1 MFIALGA
8 ALACS
13 ACGGS
18 DQRSAEEPSLPRALA
33 SDLADT
39 SEAIAD
45 ALDAGDVCGAAEL
58 ADELK
63 NAVEAAVE
71 SGQVPAEFQGELEG
85 TALELQNGVN
95 CTAEPEEQEE
105 KDEGENGKGE
115 NGEGKKKGH
124 DKDDEGITLST
135 TTEEG

>member
-1 MFIALGA
+1 MLA
-8 ALACS
+8 ALSLALILG

-18 DQRSAEEPSLPRALA
+18 EQRSAEEPSLPRGLA

-45 ALDAGDVCGAAEL
+45 ALDAGDVCGAAQL

-63 NAVEAAVE
+63 NAVEAAVA
-71 SGQVPAEFQGELEG
+71 SGQVPAELQGELEG

-105 KDEGENGKGE
+105 KDEGENGKG
-115 NGEGKKKGH
+115 KKKGH